1 MRYRKKEQ
9 FASEGYFCKKNIKS
23 HFRFSISRL
32 HFAGEEKK
40 KMALGEKPVF
50 ITVNSK
56 LQLDPQLEKAQTEML
71 FPKKIMLILSKCQ
84 IIFGAVAA
92 VLQVILYG
100 LNDWGIA
107 LTGMGLWSG
116 FCFCIAGGIG
126 LVAAYA
132 GTRKSVKNLM
142 ILSIVAAIC
151 ALALTTMAVP
161 GIQQSLWDRK
171 PGLVSLFLVKS
182 KVCLFSAF

>member
-9 FASEGYFCKKNIKS
+9 IASEEYFCKNNIQG

-40 KMALGEKPVF
+40 KMALGGHEKPVF

-56 LQLDPQLEKAQTEML
+56 CREDPQLEKARTEML
-71 FPKKIMLILSKCQ
+71 FPKKTMLILSKCQ

-116 FCFCIAGGIG
+116 FSFCIAGGIG

-142 ILSIVAAIC
+142 ILSIVAAIF

-161 GIQQSLWDRK
+161 GIQQSLWDRD
-171 PGLVSLFLVKS
+171 PGRVSPTFLVKS
-182 KVCLFSAF
+182 